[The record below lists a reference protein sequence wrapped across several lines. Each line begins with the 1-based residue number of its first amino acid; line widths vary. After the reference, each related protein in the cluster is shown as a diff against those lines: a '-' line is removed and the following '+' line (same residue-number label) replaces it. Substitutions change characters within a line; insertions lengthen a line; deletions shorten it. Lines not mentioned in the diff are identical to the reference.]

1 MDFSSFSWLAVLAA
15 VVANMVLG
23 FLWYGPLFGKSW
35 RAAVGKTEEDRPD
48 PSLGLYLV
56 PVLSSL
62 VGAIVLWN
70 VMQATGLSGIMA
82 AFWMWVGFVALTS
95 YTNFLF
101 EGRSSTLWA
110 IENGN
115 HLVGFLISGF
125 IMGAL

>member
-62 VGAIVLWN
+62 VGAIVALERDAGHRPQRHHGRLLD
-70 VMQATGLSGIMA
+70 VGGLRRTHQ
-82 AFWMWVGFVALTS
+82 LHQ
-95 YTNFLF
+95 LP
-101 EGRSSTLWA
+101 L
-110 IENGN
+110 
-115 HLVGFLISGF
+115 
-125 IMGAL
+125 